1 MAGIYNGHIL
11 EFPLI
16 RVDSFVAPPA
26 PHRPQ
31 WLIPGPSSSP
41 SEPLELYQP
50 PRAQLFLLSHT
61 HADHVVGLTSD
72 FTGHIICS
80 PDTKRMLLDLEP
92 ERERQWLDKGIRE
105 TKIKRFGGL
114 AAKRG
119 IDGKLVD
126 RIEALPYGQPKVFT
140 LGYENAKP
148 QEITITLLDA
158 NHCPGSTMF
167 LITSDK
173 KTVLHT
179 GDVRADTRFIDSLK
193 RNPILQEFLAPASVY
208 QKAKS
213 LVGGGR
219 RVLDRIYLDT
229 AAMLGT
235 GDMPDKEPILQELV
249 EIMGLYPEDTTFFL
263 NTWCF
268 GWEDVI
274 KEVARYFNEKVHV
287 DRYKSQIYSAIRSD
301 PFLLNC
307 TTTDPHETRF
317 HACERFAKCIACRR
331 FEDESGKPAYNL
343 DKMIVHV
350 NMVEVKQVGWDS
362 RRQEFMEALFK
373 AAKKGGPWP
382 FNIDIPISRHSSL
395 PELQSLVK
403 LFKPLGL
410 TPNTVA
416 SYAKGLDYY
425 LLPDLFDDCLSPGAY
440 ERIVV
445 ERDHYLGQMYG
456 KWYIEGLGKLRQQ
469 GFGVYPDIDKIE
481 REDYY
486 YKREDYLPEDMVADG
501 FVSDEAQKVL
511 GATRRD
517 ISMDQVSR
525 LGGLPSLSPKEIYN
539 RALRLM
545 NQAVIDSPKPETMDS
560 SDGWEYDTEEESM
573 GRKKRRKRFA
583 SSPYESSQGMI
594 TEAEKQGE
602 GVLCATHEGKKDGVD
617 VKMFVD
623 NIQAMPAPEVAID
636 RAQIQPTSPSNV
648 QSHPPNPNPVKVKL
662 EPVSFRAPL
671 HALWPNLHH
680 ISGFSMSDK
689 PSITASSSTKPPDG
703 RNRGRIGPLYL
714 FSSQSKTRGKRSMS
728 KEELERMRKR
738 LAEGG
743 GPGLGKGL
751 GRVKR
756 EDA

>member
-1 MAGIYNGHIL
+1 
-11 EFPLI
+11 
-16 RVDSFVAPPA
+16 
-26 PHRPQ
+26 
-31 WLIPGPSSSP
+31 
-41 SEPLELYQP
+41 
-50 PRAQLFLLSHT
+50 
-61 HADHVVGLTSD
+61 
-72 FTGHIICS
+72 
-80 PDTKRMLLDLEP
+80 MLLDLEP

-105 TKIKRFGGL
+105 IKTKRFGGL

-119 IDGKLVD
+119 IHGKVVD

-140 LGYENAKP
+140 LGYESEKP

-173 KTVLHT
+173 KAVLHT

-229 AAMLGT
+229 AAILGT
-235 GDMPDKEPILQELV
+235 GDMPDKEPVLQELV
-249 EIMGLYPEDTTFFL
+249 KIMGLYPEDTTFFL

-287 DRYKSQIYSAIRSD
+287 DRYKRQIYSAVRSD

-317 HACERFAKCIACRR
+317 HACERFAKCVACRR
-331 FEDESGKPAYNL
+331 FDDESGKPVYNL
-343 DKMIVHV
+343 NKMIVHV

-362 RRQEFMEALFK
+362 RRQGFMETLFK
-373 AAKKGGPWP
+373 AAGKGGPWP
-382 FNIDIPISRHSSL
+382 LNIDIPISRHSSL

-425 LLPDLFDDCLSPGAY
+425 LLPDLFEDCLSPGGY

-445 ERDHYLGQMYG
+445 ERDHYLGQVYG
-456 KWYIEGLGKLRQQ
+456 KWYTEGLNKLRQQ

-486 YKREDYLPEDMVADG
+486 YKREDYLPEDMVAEG
-501 FVSDEAQKVL
+501 SLNGKAQKVL
-511 GATRRD
+511 GATRTD

-545 NQAVIDSPKPETMDS
+545 NQALVDNSKSAAMDRS
-560 SDGWEYDTEEESM
+560 GEWEYDTEEESM
-573 GRKKRRKRFA
+573 GRRKRRRRFA
-583 SSPYESSQGMI
+583 SSPYESSQEMI
-594 TEAEKQGE
+594 TEAEKQEE
-602 GVLCATHEGKKDGVD
+602 GILCATHEETRDEIDMKP
-617 VKMFVD
+617 FVD
-623 NIQAMPAPEVAID
+623 NIQGIPAPEVAID

-648 QSHPPNPNPVKVKL
+648 KLRPPNPNLVKVKL
-662 EPVSFRAPL
+662 EPVSPRAPL
-671 HALWPNLHH
+671 HTLRPNIHH
-680 ISGFSMSDK
+680 ISGVSMSDK
-689 PSITASSSTKPPDG
+689 LPITASSSTKPPGG
-703 RNRGRIGPLYL
+703 RKRDCTGSPYP
-714 FSSQSKTRGKRSMS
+714 FSSQSKMRGKRSMS

-743 GPGLGKGL
+743 GPGLGRGL
-751 GRVKR
+751 GRMKR
-756 EDA
+756 ADA